1 MPEHWQQQF
10 LYLQWHFIHVLQY
23 QCPTI
28 DLGHHPLFIRD
39 GTAEGSLYMSEK
51 QFLSIRNRIKCTTG
65 YELLGLLTHAR
76 QTDDVLGNMSPA
88 GPALALYDDV
98 NVHRCNTLDVVLNI
112 KKRLAATLWCYLV
125 VALLPQFLLLYD
137 VLDVRKEL
145 ATHVLLLD
153 IVDGSHSHR
162 LNGIIHRAIASHQVE
177 RLEVAHF
184 SHPSQNIRAVL
195 SALAIQHKVNEQYIG
210 APGPFN
216 EPLGLLHSLT
226 ADGTDAHGLQFVA
239 DRVAVRLDII
249 NYDYLAHPLS
259 ALSVPPSWL

>member
-1 MPEHWQQQF
+1 MPEEQF
-10 LYLQWHFIHVLQY
+10 L
-23 QCPTI
+23 
-28 DLGHHPLFIRD
+28 G
-39 GTAEGSLYMSEK
+39 
-51 QFLSIRNRIKCTTG
+51 IRNRIKCTTG
-65 YELLGLLTHAR
+65 NKLLWLLTHAR

-137 VLDVRKEL
+137 VLDVSKEL
-145 ATHVLLLD
+145 AAHVLLLD
-153 IVDGSHSHR
+153 IADSSHFHR
-162 LNGIIHRAIASHQVE
+162 LNGIIHRAVASHQVE

-184 SHPSQNIRAVL
+184 PHPSQDVRAVL
-195 SALAIQHKVNEQYIG
+195 PAFVIQHEVNEQHIG

-216 EPLGLLHSLT
+216 EPLGLLHCLT

-239 DRVAVRLDII
+239 DGVAVRLDII
-249 NYDYLAHPLS
+249 NYDYLAHPPS
-259 ALSVPPSWL
+259 A